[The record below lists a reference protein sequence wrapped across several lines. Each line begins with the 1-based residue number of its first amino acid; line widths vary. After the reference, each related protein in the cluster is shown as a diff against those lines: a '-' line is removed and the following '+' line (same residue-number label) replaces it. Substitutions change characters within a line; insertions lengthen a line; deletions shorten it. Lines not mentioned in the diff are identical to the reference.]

1 MDESHT
7 HIRVLPMILT
17 YTNIQ
22 NLAQLS
28 TVLTRDSYGNTI
40 KESKEKNIRVVGEK
54 AWKRGLELE
63 WERP

>member
-1 MDESHT
+1 
-7 HIRVLPMILT
+7 MILT

-40 KESKEKNIRVVGEK
+40 KKSKEKNIRVVGEK
-54 AWKRGLELE
+54 AWKKGLKLE

>member
-1 MDESHT
+1 
-7 HIRVLPMILT
+7 MILT

-28 TVLTRDSYGNTI
+28 TILTRDSYGNTL
-40 KESKEKNIRVVGEK
+40 KESKEKYIRVVGEK
-54 AWKRGLELE
+54 AWQRGWKLE

>member
-1 MDESHT
+1 
-7 HIRVLPMILT
+7 MILT
-17 YTNIQ
+17 YTNIES
-22 NLAQLS
+22 LAQLS